1 MEDVEGVKLVFS
13 FSIFFYLI
21 AKLYNF
27 FFLCYN
33 NTILKKI
40 IYSEPERLKECN
52 LLALNTF
59 KVKKA
64 DKAEV
69 LSYSKLINITE
80 GCTKISGD
88 IYDKAVYLL
97 KLKPGLK
104 MEQFENLSD
113 KDKNKMIANIQKD
126 YKNVMGIKKSRDEI
140 IRKLEKFNK
149 LVGSHRELLIA
160 IGKL

>member
-1 MEDVEGVKLVFS
+1 
-13 FSIFFYLI
+13 
-21 AKLYNF
+21 
-27 FFLCYN
+27 
-33 NTILKKI
+33 
-40 IYSEPERLKECN
+40 
-52 LLALNTF
+52 
-59 KVKKA
+59 
-64 DKAEV
+64 
-69 LSYSKLINITE
+69 
-80 GCTKISGD
+80 
-88 IYDKAVYLL
+88 
-97 KLKPGLK
+97 